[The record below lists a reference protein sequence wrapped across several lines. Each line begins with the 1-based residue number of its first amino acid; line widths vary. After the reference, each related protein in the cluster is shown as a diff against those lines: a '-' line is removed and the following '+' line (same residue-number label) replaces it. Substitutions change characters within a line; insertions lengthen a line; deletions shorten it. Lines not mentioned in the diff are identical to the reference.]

1 MKTSEAFIELNDLSD
16 SGLYSKDKIE
26 WWLLKFEEEYNNLF
40 NFFEAEKV
48 NFTHPRNLSKYK
60 EEAQF
65 LDTYEVLLKVADFYR
80 NEIYFKEQ
88 VELYDSIKDSTAQLN
103 SWLETNK
110 LVEGKRYKEFVY
122 LFQNTTKLSGY
133 EFVIRYP
140 FSLPVS
146 IKLDET
152 DFKETLHFL
161 KILEMSEKVQAI
173 GTISLINDL
182 EVFEKKITKTDE
194 GESYRRA
201 FTRRN
206 IIISTDDG
214 YGSELLIKFMD
225 EKTHLLKNLK
235 VGQRVKIY
243 ADLTGG
249 KNEADKLGYSLSLL
263 GWNIEIL

>member
-1 MKTSEAFIELNDLSD
+1 MKTSEAFMELKDLSD

-88 VELYDSIKDSTAQLN
+88 VELYDSIKDSNAQLN

-133 EFVIRYP
+133 DFVIRYP
-140 FSLPVS
+140 LSLPLS
-146 IKLDET
+146 IKLDKT
-152 DFKETLHFL
+152 DFKYTLQFL
-161 KILEMSEKVQAI
+161 EILERSKKIQII
-173 GTISLINDL
+173 GTISMINDL
-182 EVFEKKITKTDE
+182 EIFEKKIIKTDE
-194 GESYRRA
+194 GESYSRA

-206 IIISTDDG
+206 IIISTNDA

-225 EKTHLLKNLK
+225 DRTHLLKNLK
-235 VGQRVKIY
+235 KGQRIKVY

-249 KNEADKLGYSLSLL
+249 KNESEKLGYSLSLL

>member
-1 MKTSEAFIELNDLSD
+1 MSKPFEELENLSD
-16 SGLYSKDKIE
+16 SGIYKKDKIE
-26 WWLLKFEEEYNNLF
+26 WWLLKYEEEYNYLF
-40 NFFEAEKV
+40 NVLEAEKV

-65 LDTYEVLLKVADFYR
+65 LDTYEVLLKVSKFYR
-80 NEIYFKEQ
+80 NEAFFKGQ
-88 VELYDSIKDSTAQLN
+88 VELYNSIRDSEAQLS
-103 SWLETNK
+103 SWLETSK
-110 LVEGKRYKEFVY
+110 LVEGERYKEFIS
-122 LFQNTTKLSGY
+122 LFQNTAKLSGY

-161 KILEMSEKVQAI
+161 EILEMSEKIQVI
-173 GTISLINDL
+173 GTICLINDL

-206 IIISTDDG
+206 LIIYTDDA

-235 VGQRVKIY
+235 IGQSVKVY
-243 ADLTGG
+243 VDLTGG
-249 KNEADKLGYSLSLL
+249 KNESDKLGYSLSLL
-263 GWNIEIL
+263 GWNIEILK